1 MTADESIQRFGLVPT
16 DAALPEIR
24 RLLAQ
29 EIEIE
34 RSGGER
40 EEDLTLLCCVQLF
53 SRGLL
58 EDVLLIWEAKGA
70 SMDLGGVV
78 SVQLLCGA
86 GLRTTK
92 DLLAA
97 QPGTTAAVALRYLQ
111 GCENAGDFKDFSP
124 DDYLD
129 GYRTYFGAV

>member
-1 MTADESIQRFGLVPT
+1 VTADESIQRFGLVPI

-24 RLLAQ
+24 RLLAL
-29 EIEIE
+29 EIETE

-58 EDVLLIWEAKGA
+58 EDVLPIWEAKST

-78 SVQLLCGA
+78 SVQFLCGA

-92 DLLAA
+92 DFLAA
-97 QPGTTAAVALRYLQ
+97 QPGTAAAAALRYLQ
-111 GCENAGDFKDFSP
+111 GCETAGDFKDFSP
-124 DDYLD
+124 EEYLD